1 MPTQNHTYRLA
12 AFYSLHPKPYTLK
25 NFTFSAKECDVET
38 GLRVTSLR
46 SVSSLRLG
54 KVRTSSLCT
63 RSLRRFGSRYYSS
76 DLSIWLSVDPQ
87 AAKYPSLSPY
97 VYCANNPVKL
107 VDPNGEEVG
116 DPLKRMQVRRFSIN
130 NTFGPVRRN
139 TDGGVRN
146 HQGIDYHAPIGT
158 PVYAMAT
165 GKVVR
170 VNNQDNGGY
179 GKYVTI
185 QHYDSEGK
193 PLADDDGNNVY
204 SFYAHLS
211 NINVKVGDD
220 VIENETHIADSGESG
235 NAKGMGKEDQH
246 LHFEIRTQAD
256 CGKGLNNRK
265 DPNEYVDTKYVIDE
279 NNPKKVKMLENQP

>member
-1 MPTQNHTYRLA
+1 
-12 AFYSLHPKPYTLK
+12 
-25 NFTFSAKECDVET
+25 
-38 GLRVTSLR
+38 
-46 SVSSLRLG
+46 
-54 KVRTSSLCT
+54 
-63 RSLRRFGSRYYSS
+63 
-76 DLSIWLSVDPQ
+76 
-87 AAKYPSLSPY
+87 
-97 VYCANNPVKL
+97 
-107 VDPNGEEVG
+107 
-116 DPLKRMQVRRFSIN
+116 
-130 NTFGPVRRN
+130 
-139 TDGGVRN
+139 
-146 HQGIDYHAPIGT
+146 
-158 PVYAMAT
+158 MAT